1 MNLTAAIRVPILVLL
16 AAALAGPAALAA
28 DARRRHSRSAPGPAL
43 TLDVGLD
50 GGKGDEDFG
59 GNLFQPFVTLGN
71 YWSGLDWE
79 ARARGLFTDQDD
91 GVRSSGAEGRAM
103 LGWGW
108 EERGS
113 YSACLLAGGS
123 FRTLRVETD
132 QDQVSDFGPDKYDCK
147 MVFAEFGARFRMLGG
162 DDMHLVAEIAGG
174 PLVFFEDDQDSEV
187 EGGMPGSGSYAFEAY
202 LGFTWAVPELGA
214 SVSLGGAY
222 EQLKVERDDGVTVDL
237 EKKLLRVSITWS
249 F

>member
-1 MNLTAAIRVPILVLL
+1 MNLTAAIRVPVLVLL
-16 AAALAGPAALAA
+16 AAALAGPAALGA
-28 DARRRHSRSAPGPAL
+28 DARRRHASRGPAL
-43 TLDVGLD
+43 SLTVGLD

-59 GNLFQPFVTLGN
+59 GNLFQPFVTLGS
-71 YWSGLDWE
+71 YAAGLDWE
-79 ARARGLFTDQDD
+79 ARVRGLFTDQDD
-91 GVRSSGAEGRAM
+91 GVKSTGVEGRA
-103 LGWGW
+103 LVGWGW
-108 EERGS
+108 QQPRS
-113 YSACLLAGGS
+113 YNASLFAGGS

-132 QDQVSDFGPDKYDCK
+132 QDQASDFGPDKYDCRIA
-147 MVFAEFGARFRMLGG
+147 VAEFGARFSMPGAGG
-162 DDMHLVAEIAGG
+162 AELVAEIAGG
-174 PLVFFEDDQDSEV
+174 PLVFFEDDQDSAV